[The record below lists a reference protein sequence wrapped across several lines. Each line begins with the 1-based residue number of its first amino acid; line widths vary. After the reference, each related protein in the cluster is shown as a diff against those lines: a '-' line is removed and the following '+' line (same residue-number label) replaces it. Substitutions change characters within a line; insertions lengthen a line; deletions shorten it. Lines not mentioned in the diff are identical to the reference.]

1 MSTAGLAHDVKATA
15 PVRIGL
21 KPLPINRPGD
31 RYEQEAE
38 RVSRVVVGGTSAR
51 PEWSLS
57 KIGNAAPLQ
66 RECACGGTCEECK
79 KKTGEMLQRDAAGG
93 RSHLMAPPVVHDVL
107 RGAGSPLGQ
116 STRCFME
123 SRFGHDFSSVRI
135 FHDDAAASSA
145 RAVSANAYTVGN
157 KIVFNKGRYAPD
169 SHSGRRLLAHELAHV
184 VQQSRGGAAPGDAS
198 LEADAQSSAHS
209 IEHGNSVLTVRKAS
223 GIGLARD
230 AAAAE
235 DLIEVKFPD
244 GIRKLTHEQ
253 FAQYKQTAI
262 RRLRNTLEGVRS
274 AADYGRKIQ
283 TDTLA
288 EYQGGVESL
297 WDVVKKPRA
306 LIGIA
311 SDIKAGVTPPYI
323 GMWGNPKSAVEQ
335 GLAACDRGDL
345 AAAARLLSLADAE
358 YKEDMAT
365 WNAYVRATI
374 GGAEGVV
381 QNLETVRDVSFA
393 IALAAGAAAAAP
405 VIAGAVATTGAT
417 GMTATGLTATGTALV
432 TGTGGAA
439 LRGGSTAG
447 GSLLVN
453 GKVDTKAA
461 WADTKKGF
469 KEGAVTGF
477 TAGVGSSL
485 QAASKGTQL
494 ARPLVQ
500 GVARRCLTEAG
511 VNVSG
516 EITAELLDRILPG
529 EEQKTTSAQDGP
541 KPVVD
546 PKVRAALT
554 GCLGGALGVPVAKL
568 GRSGG
573 KVSAVAVN
581 TGVGIVDAKLQGQ
594 SNTDAVLAG
603 LQNAA
608 TSFLIAEGHAGS
620 EQATARKAAKQETT
634 PVQPADAKHGSKA
647 ADGTPQAADAVAPS
661 PQEKALEKV
670 TEQVKEKQQAGA
682 GNETAPSIN
691 KEEAEAKAPAGDG
704 HDAAVTEQ
712 GVGRC
717 STGPCP
723 VIQVEFAKELEANP
737 KLKKINANIQAQR
750 TTDPYGAA
758 KKAAAL
764 IRTLEA
770 IRGNAISEAQG
781 PHAGG
786 TDRATTKEQ
795 WKEQEHQR
803 RTDARAVD
811 AQLDEMKLGVGK
823 ERQEKIQ
830 SGEKNFVLDRAL
842 TFDIDEVL
850 PVGAPDIK
858 PQRAVARALDPYN
871 RQLLDPH
878 TNRTSKGLG
887 IDPRELRSNRGEH
900 PQVSIATEPSAIL
913 TKRFSEVVELKN
925 IFDQAVASIKKPQKL
940 TPTELKAEINKKT
953 RQIITEGTGPD
964 AVAVRKALG
973 DLGFERLPKRGWTM
987 MKSPPP
993 TSGSSSGTGASTP

>member
-1 MSTAGLAHDVKATA
+1 MSTASLAHDVKATA
-15 PVRIGL
+15 PMRIGL

-66 RECACGGTCEECK
+66 RECSCGGTCEECK
-79 KKTGEMLQRDAAGG
+79 KKPGEMLQRDAAGG
-93 RSHLMAPPVVHDVL
+93 VTPLMAPPVVQDVL
-107 RGAGSPLGQ
+107 RGAGSPLDQ
-116 STRCFME
+116 PTRCFME
-123 SRFGHDFSSVRI
+123 SRFGHDFSSVRS

-157 KIVFNKGRYAPD
+157 KIVFNQGRYAPD
-169 SHSGRRLLAHELAHV
+169 SHNGRRLLAHELAHV

-198 LEADAQSSAHS
+198 MEADAQSSAHS
-209 IEHGNSVLTVRKAS
+209 IEHGNSPLTVRKAS

-230 AAAAE
+230 AAAGE
-235 DLIEVKFPD
+235 GLIEVKFPD
-244 GIRKLTHEQ
+244 GVKQLTQEQ
-253 FAQYKQTAI
+253 FAQYKQTAL

-274 AADYGRKIQ
+274 AADYGRRVQ

-297 WDVVKKPRA
+297 WDVVKKPKA

-323 GMWGNPKSAVEQ
+323 GMWSNPKSAVEE

-345 AAAARLLSLADAE
+345 ATAARLLSLADAE

-365 WNAYVRATI
+365 WNAYLRATI

-393 IALAAGAAAAAP
+393 IALAAGAAVAAP
-405 VIAGAVATTGAT
+405 VIAGVVATTGAT
-417 GMTATGLTATGTALV
+417 GLTATGLTATGTALV

-485 QAASKGTQL
+485 QAASKGAQL

-500 GVARRCLTEAG
+500 GAARRCLTEAG

-516 EITAELLDRILPG
+516 EITAEVLDRILPG
-529 EEQKTTSAQDGP
+529 EEQKTTPAQDGP

-554 GCLGGALGVPVAKL
+554 GCLSGALGVPVAKL

-573 KVSAVAVN
+573 KIAEVAVN
-581 TGVGIVDAKLQGQ
+581 TGVGVVDAKLQGQ
-594 SNTDAVLAG
+594 SNKDAALAG

-608 TSFLIAEGHAGS
+608 TSFLVAKGHQGS
-620 EQATARKAAKQETT
+620 EHAMAGKAAKQETG
-634 PVQPADAKHGSKA
+634 PVHPADAEHGPKRA
-647 ADGTPQAADAVAPS
+647 AAAGTPQAADAVAPS

-670 TEQVKEKQQAGA
+670 TEQVQEKQKA
-682 GNETAPSIN
+682 GNETAPAIN
-691 KEEAEAKAPAGDG
+691 KEEAEAKAPVGDG
-704 HDAAVTEQ
+704 HYAVVTEQ

-717 STGPCP
+717 SPGPCP

-737 KLKKINANIQAQR
+737 KLKKINENIQAQR
-750 TTDPYGAA
+750 TTDPDGAA

-781 PHAGG
+781 QHAGG
-786 TDRATTKEQ
+786 PDRATTREQ

-811 AQLDEMKLGVGK
+811 AQLDDMKLGVGK
-823 ERQEKIQ
+823 GRQEKIQ

-858 PQRAVARALDPYN
+858 PQRAVARALDSYN
-871 RQLLDPH
+871 RQLLDPQ

-900 PQVSIATEPSAIL
+900 PQVSIVKEPSAIL

-925 IFDQAVASIKKPQKL
+925 IFDQAVGSIKEQQKL

-964 AVAVRKALG
+964 AMAVRKALG
-973 DLGFERLPKRGWTM
+973 DLGFERLPKQGWPM

-993 TSGSSSGTGASTP
+993 ASGSSSATGASTP